1 MRYHL
6 LRFIQGETIREVKV
20 IVAALKKV
28 KGEEMLRTNEG
39 LEIPVRDLI
48 SVNGVQFSS

>member
-6 LRFIQGETIREVKV
+6 LRFIQGDTIQEVKV
-20 IVAALKKV
+20 VVAGLKKV
-28 KGEEMLRTNEG
+28 KGEEMLSTNEG

-48 SVNGVQFSS
+48 SVNGVRFAF